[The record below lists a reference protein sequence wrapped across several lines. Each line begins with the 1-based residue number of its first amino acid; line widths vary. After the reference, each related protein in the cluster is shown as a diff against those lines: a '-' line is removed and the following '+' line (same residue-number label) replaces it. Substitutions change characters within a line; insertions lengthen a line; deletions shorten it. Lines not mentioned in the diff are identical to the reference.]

1 MSDNAA
7 GVLTLHRAVDA
18 MRGLYG
24 LLQLFAHRPEIA
36 QHMGEWETNHRAEEA
51 RLVMALEEAPGAAEV
66 EVIDPYVMDLVREH
80 GSTMTNSEIVQRFLP
95 KESLARSARSE
106 SGDTEARRLA
116 RCYLDQER
124 GRGEDEETYEHLAQK
139 LAREVLK

>member
-1 MSDNAA
+1 MPCAA
-7 GVLTLHRAVDA
+7 YTVCSSYSPIGQRSRSTWASGRRITEPRK
-18 MRGLYG
+18 RGSL
-24 LLQLFAHRPEIA
+24 
-36 QHMGEWETNHRAEEA
+36 W
-51 RLVMALEEAPGAAEV
+51 RLKKRLGAAEV